1 MKRKATLLLILLMM
15 VLLLSGCWNR
25 RELND
30 LGIVV
35 GLGID
40 KQGDRYLLTAQ
51 LVNPTEIVSTKGGGS
66 NLPVTTF
73 QTTGRS
79 VFEAVRRMT
88 TISPRKLWGSH
99 LRVCVLGEDF
109 AREGVSKALDL
120 LSREHE
126 LRSDFYLIVAK
137 GTRAENVLKVLTPL
151 EKIPSTSLFSKLRI
165 SERSWAPTVA
175 VHLDDMISDLVA
187 PGKQPVLTGIQ
198 IVGDLQKGQ
207 RKENVLSIEPLARLQ
222 YVSLAM
228 FKGDKLI
235 GWLNEND
242 SKGYNYILGKIKS
255 TAGYLP
261 SPDGGRVAMMIVRE
275 KSKLRGRVVNG
286 KPSID
291 IHITLEQN
299 VEDVEGKIDLNKTAS
314 LLYLEKQS
322 DKRVQEIVTH
332 AIHTAQDFQ
341 ADIFGFGQVIH
352 RADPQAWR
360 QLKDNWSDVFP
371 QLTFHVQVES
381 KIRRIGTVGN
391 SIFNDLKE

>member
-151 EKIPSTSLFSKLRI
+151 EKIPSTSLFSKL
-165 SERSWAPTVA
+165 
-175 VHLDDMISDLVA
+175 
-187 PGKQPVLTGIQ
+187 
-198 IVGDLQKGQ
+198 
-207 RKENVLSIEPLARLQ
+207 
-222 YVSLAM
+222 
-228 FKGDKLI
+228 
-235 GWLNEND
+235 
-242 SKGYNYILGKIKS
+242 
-255 TAGYLP
+255 
-261 SPDGGRVAMMIVRE
+261 
-275 KSKLRGRVVNG
+275 
-286 KPSID
+286 
-291 IHITLEQN
+291 
-299 VEDVEGKIDLNKTAS
+299 
-314 LLYLEKQS
+314 
-322 DKRVQEIVTH
+322 
-332 AIHTAQDFQ
+332 
-341 ADIFGFGQVIH
+341 
-352 RADPQAWR
+352 
-360 QLKDNWSDVFP
+360 
-371 QLTFHVQVES
+371 
-381 KIRRIGTVGN
+381 
-391 SIFNDLKE
+391 